1 MGNLFDSLPFMSRK
15 NTIKVD
21 SYIPEPNEYISEDC
35 SSIICRNCGEV
46 RRVKKYSPLF
56 KAYIWTK
63 ADPDSYCMCSCEM
76 KMIAERIEAE
86 DKENFKS
93 LYDCEELR
101 TLVGLKYIDRTF
113 SNTIKTVSR
122 TYNAA
127 YEACV
132 MLCKDK
138 DDTIQKGKGIYI
150 WSKGPGTGK
159 STLLAC
165 VRNSFVSEYKPCV
178 FINSSDLIGYAS
190 YRNDDDGKKFNF
202 AMFSRVPV
210 LIVDDIGAQ
219 SLDRNSNYCGWAND
233 VWYSLIEKRNR
244 NNLSTMFSSNY
255 SPNGL
260 KDRGYDFKT
269 VDRISERCAG
279 NVYEIEG
286 SSFRGI

>member
-1 MGNLFDSLPFMSRK
+1 MENLFEFSPFLSRR
-15 NTIKVD
+15 NPLKVD
-21 SYIPEPNEYISEDC
+21 SYVPSENEYISDDC
-35 SSIICRNCGEV
+35 NSIICRNCGEV
-46 RRVKKYSPLF
+46 RRIKKYSPLF
-56 KAYIWTK
+56 RSYIWTK
-63 ADPDSYCMCSCEM
+63 ADPDSYCMCSCDM
-76 KMIAERIEAE
+76 KMIAERIEEE
-86 DKENFKS
+86 DRKNFIS

-101 TLVGLKYIDRTF
+101 MLVGTKYITRTF
-113 SNTIKTVSR
+113 DNTIKTVNR

-127 YEACV
+127 YEACL
-132 MLCKDK
+132 MLCSDK

-165 VRNSFVSEYKPCV
+165 VRNSFVSDYKPCV

-190 YRNDDDGKKFNF
+190 YRNEDDGKKFNF

-233 VWYSLIEKRNR
+233 VWYSLLEKRNR

-279 NVYEIEG
+279 NVFEIDG
-286 SSFRGI
+286 LSFRGI

>member
-1 MGNLFDSLPFMSRK
+1 M
-15 NTIKVD
+15 
-21 SYIPEPNEYISEDC
+21 
-35 SSIICRNCGEV
+35 
-46 RRVKKYSPLF
+46 
-56 KAYIWTK
+56 
-63 ADPDSYCMCSCEM
+63 
-76 KMIAERIEAE
+76 
-86 DKENFKS
+86 
-93 LYDCEELR
+93 
-101 TLVGLKYIDRTF
+101 
-113 SNTIKTVSR
+113 
-122 TYNAA
+122 
-127 YEACV
+127 
-132 MLCKDK
+132 
-138 DDTIQKGKGIYI
+138 
-150 WSKGPGTGK
+150 
-159 STLLAC
+159 
-165 VRNSFVSEYKPCV
+165 

-233 VWYSLIEKRNR
+233 VWYSLLEKRNR